1 MLAPYEGVIA
11 AKTGHVS
18 VHEAGAIEYSGHK
31 VIELE
36 EKDGKLAAEDIK
48 KCIEDFYSDDNH
60 EHMVYPNGLYLISYR
75 IWNIVFE
82 TGTNRDLKY
91 LQEL

>member
-1 MLAPYEGVIA
+1 MLDSYEGVIA

-36 EKDGKLAAEDIK
+36 ENDGKLAAKDIK
-48 KCIEDFYSDDNH
+48 NASKIF
-60 EHMVYPNGLYLISYR
+60 
-75 IWNIVFE
+75 
-82 TGTNRDLKY
+82 T
-91 LQEL
+91 